1 MKSIL
6 RVIIFVPLALIIL
19 FFSMANRAPVRVG
32 LDPFATPDAAG
43 PSFEAPMFLVVLA
56 AMALGVLAGGASS
69 WLGHLPVRRAAKV
82 AQAEAKKARV
92 EVEKLRQQALAQLPA
107 PDPQKPAKR

>member
-6 RVIIFVPLALIIL
+6 RVIVFVPLALIIL
-19 FFSMANRAPVRVG
+19 FFSMANRAPVRIG
-32 LDPFATPDAAG
+32 LDPFATPDSPG

-56 AMALGVLAGGASS
+56 AMAIGVLAGGVSS
-69 WLGHLPVRRAAKV
+69 WLGHMSVRRAAKV
-82 AQAEAKKARV
+82 AQAEAKKTRL

-107 PDPQKPAKR
+107 QPPAKAGKR